1 TMIVG
6 LAKSPAA
13 QVKLKQIAA
22 ALILLTLFLP
32 HGIATELQLR
42 KSNMVFTFRRGSR
55 PVSPNTTWASAKSA
69 RRTTA
74 DRMAAHRRLDR
85 HQHNKDRKRKER
97 PQRW

>member
-1 TMIVG
+1 MIVVG

-42 KSNMVFTFRRGSR
+42 KSNMVLLYEGLATSVTKHHLGIGEIGS
-55 PVSPNTTWASAKSA
+55 P
-69 RRTTA
+69 
-74 DRMAAHRRLDR
+74 
-85 HQHNKDRKRKER
+85 
-97 PQRW
+97 